1 MFSFRTTPLDQQED
15 MVLRGGRL
23 GVLCNYTAWNPQKGE
38 YLFESLA
45 ANGNVKK
52 VLCPRGDFGNHE
64 AMGMEGC
71 EFVSLKYPL
80 ECAEG
85 EMPVTEQM
93 LEGLD
98 ALIVEYQDTGS
109 RFDQMTA
116 ILFDIFQLIHHR
128 SLGISIY
135 ILDRDNMGGRMVEGT
150 ALVPESESVR
160 GIEGVAH
167 RHGLTLG
174 ELSNLFYSEIGAKF
188 PLHIISYMVRSVTQY
203 MMPWSIPAYEDVP
216 GLFTS
221 AFYCG
226 MKLLE
231 GTNLSYG
238 IGTMRPYEMVGAP
251 FMDRYMREDLSA
263 FEDPG
268 VYIRKCG
275 FTPASGIYAGQL
287 CSGFQMLPVP
297 GEHYHSVAHALR
309 IIAKVYAD
317 CPSELDIRG
326 LGNMLGDDMMLAYV
340 RGEVSWKDIK
350 EHIKV
355 EEQKWIRKA
364 RRHMLYEAQLVRVK
378 SLI

>member
-23 GVLCNYTAWNPQKGE
+23 GVLCNQTAWNPQKGE
-38 YLFESLA
+38 YLFESLYA
-45 ANGNVKK
+45 GGCLRK
-52 VLCPRGDFGNHE
+52 VFCPRGDFENHV
-64 AMGMEGC
+64 AMGLAEC
-71 EFVSLKYPL
+71 EFVALKYPS
-80 ECAEG
+80 ECADG
-85 EMPVTEQM
+85 ELSVTEEM

-116 ILFDIFQLIHHR
+116 VLFDIFQLIHHGG
-128 SLGISIY
+128 LPLSIY
-135 ILDRDNMGGRMVEGT
+135 ILDRENMGGRMVEGT
-150 ALVPESESVR
+150 ALVPEGVEVR
-160 GIEGVAH
+160 GVEGVAH

-188 PLHIISYMVRSVTQY
+188 PLHIVSYMVRSVTQY
-203 MMPWSIPAYEDVP
+203 MMPWSIPPYQDVP
-216 GLFTS
+216 GLFS
-221 AFYCG
+221 SNFYCG

-231 GTNLSYG
+231 GTNLSCG
-238 IGTMRPYEMVGAP
+238 VGTPRPYEMVGAP
-251 FMDRYMREDLSA
+251 FMARYMSESVEA

-275 FTPASGIYAGQL
+275 FTPGFGAYAGEL

-297 GEHYHSVAHALR
+297 GVHYHSVAHALR
-309 IIAKVYAD
+309 ILARVHAD
-317 CPSELDIRG
+317 CPELDITG
-326 LGNMLGDDMMLAYV
+326 LSAYV
-340 RGEVSWKDIK
+340 GDEVMMSYIRGEVEWKEMK

-364 RRHMLYEAQLVRVK
+364 RRYMLYDEQLVRVK
-378 SLI
+378 TLV